1 MNFSFK
7 LCLVE
12 KISVSPEKSQSSL
25 CFGVQ
30 QYHYRG
36 MPDDLRLRSEKLSP
50 KPSPYCS
57 WHSNPKLAS
66 QSFSNLD
73 SSSVIK
79 DDLSWSPCFG
89 NVNQFVHSFCSAGSW
104 RADGRNRDTNDSC
117 SNMKHPIP
125 RFIRVADKENII
137 LKDQQTSLSWG
148 LQLPDISYAIS
159 HVRCWLTSYGEETI
173 S

>member
-36 MPDDLRLRSEKLSP
+36 MPHDLRLRSEKLSP

-66 QSFSNLD
+66 QSFSNLN

-79 DDLSWSPCFG
+79 DGLSWSPCLG
-89 NVNQFVHSFCSAGSW
+89 MSINL
-104 RADGRNRDTNDSC
+104 
-117 SNMKHPIP
+117 
-125 RFIRVADKENII
+125 FIRFVLQGPGGQMGEIEIQMTHAAIWSTQFLDSYELQTKRI
-137 LKDQQTSLSWG
+137 LSRRTSKPLFLEGCNCQTYPML
-148 LQLPDISYAIS
+148 Y
-159 HVRCWLTSYGEETI
+159 HM
-173 S
+173 